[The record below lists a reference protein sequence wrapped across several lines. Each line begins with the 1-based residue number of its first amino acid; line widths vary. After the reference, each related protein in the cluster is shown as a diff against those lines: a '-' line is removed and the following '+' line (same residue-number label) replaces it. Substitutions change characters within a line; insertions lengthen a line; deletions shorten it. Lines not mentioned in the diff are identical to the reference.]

1 MKLALYFFFIFSI
14 FLTSCRPDD
23 DGPTITLNDRGEEA
37 TIAQDEIE
45 AFLQTHFYNYEDF
58 QNPPEGFNFNIVFD
72 SITGDNANKIPLI
85 EQVSYKTVKDRR
97 EEDLTY
103 KLYYLKVDEGVGD
116 SPEFPDIAIVSY
128 EGRLFDG
135 QLFDS
140 STVPISF
147 DLTGVIDGFQD
158 GLIEFNGA
166 GEIIKNNDGTL
177 SFEDFGVGAVFI
189 PSGLGY
195 FNSPPFGTGISPYEQ
210 IYFTFKVFEADK
222 GDQDNDGI
230 LSIYEDRNNDRLEEN
245 DDTDGDGV
253 PDFADNDDDGDGTL
267 TIDEIRDE
275 NGNVIT
281 DPALF
286 PDADG
291 DGTPDYL
298 DSDN

>member
-1 MKLALYFFFIFSI
+1 MKLIKYLLL
-14 FLTSCRPDD
+14 FLTVISISCGNDD
-23 DGPTITLNDRGEEA
+23 EVQSVQIRDRSEEA
-37 TIAQDEIE
+37 IIAQEDIE

-58 QNPPEGFNFNIVFD
+58 QNPPEGFNFDIIID
-72 SITGDNANKIPLI
+72 SIAGDNANKIPLI
-85 EQVSYKTVKDRR
+85 EQVSFKTVKDRQ

-103 KLYYLKVDEGVGD
+103 KLYYLKVIEGVGD

-128 EGRLFDG
+128 EGRLFNG

-147 DLTGVIDGFQD
+147 DLTNVIDGFQD

-177 SFEDFGVGAVFI
+177 SFEGFGVGAVFI
-189 PSGLGY
+189 PSGIGY
-195 FNSPPFGTGISPYEQ
+195 FNIPPEGTGISSYEQ
-210 IYFTFKVFEADK
+210 IYFTFKMFEADK
-222 GDQDNDGI
+222 GDQDNDGV
-230 LSIYEDRNNDRLEEN
+230 LSIYEDRNSDRLEEN
-245 DDTDGDGV
+245 DDTDGDGL
-253 PDFADNDDDGDGTL
+253 PNFADNDDDGDGTL